1 MISSS
6 VPVTVGALAVGARR
20 RIRAHFFALHAV
32 SAEEAVPFVPQRPI
46 ERRQFERMQRA
57 GIIQDAGQGRYWFDL
72 AAFQKDQDRT
82 RAILVPV
89 VIVLCLLAV
98 GLLTLLY

>member
-6 VPVTVGALAVGARR
+6 VPVSIGALAAGARR

-32 SAEEAVPFVPQRPI
+32 SAEEAVPFVPQRAI

-57 GIIQDAGQGRYWFDL
+57 GIIHDAGQGRYWFDL

-89 VIVLCLLAV
+89 VVVLCLAIA

>member
-6 VPVTVGALAVGARR
+6 VPVSIGALAAGARR

-57 GIIQDAGQGRYWFDL
+57 GIIHAAGQGRYWFDL

-89 VIVLCLLAV
+89 VIVLCLLAA